1 MLKLD
6 VYPLCWFY
14 LGCYVILNNEMIFEI
29 ELFWYGEAIKRA
41 VLYISPSLLC
51 ISLVVNVDPNSVAYY
66 KM

>member
-6 VYPLCWFY
+6 VYALCWFY
-14 LGCYVILNNEMIFEI
+14 LGCILNNEIIFEI
-29 ELFWYGEAIKRA
+29 ELFWYREAINRA

-51 ISLVVNVDPNSVAYY
+51 ISLVVDVDPNSVAYY